1 MLIRL
6 LVEIINY
13 YRLRSY
19 MIYLYDFFFVMMDGV
34 FLLISLL
41 VVIIFFWEKELCWLS
56 CFVVLNVCISFEVIF
71 L

>member
-13 YRLRSY
+13 YGLRSY

-41 VVIIFFWEKELCWLS
+41 VVIIFFGKRNY
-56 CFVVLNVCISFEVIF
+56 VG
-71 L
+71 